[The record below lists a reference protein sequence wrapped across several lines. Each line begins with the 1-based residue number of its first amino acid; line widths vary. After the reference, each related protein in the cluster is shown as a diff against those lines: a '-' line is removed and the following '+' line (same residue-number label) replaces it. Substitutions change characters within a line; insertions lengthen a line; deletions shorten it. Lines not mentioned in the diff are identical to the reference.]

1 MDWVDDVIDSFG
13 QAAGMP
19 GLRLDEQ
26 GCLSFMVE
34 GERQL
39 TLIDLAQSGG
49 DEVLVIVQAPLPQP
63 QSMSMRAALQLAD
76 FRSGLGDPPQVA
88 LDGDQLVA
96 TLRIAR
102 SSFLSSTLDEAVD
115 TLFKFHER
123 VAHAGSAA

>member
-13 QAAGMP
+13 ESAGMP
-19 GLRLDEQ
+19 GLRLDAQ

-39 TLIDLAQSGG
+39 TLIDMAPHGG
-49 DEVLVIVQAPLPQP
+49 EEVLVIVQAPLPQP
-63 QSMSMRAALQLAD
+63 QNMSTRAALQLAD
-76 FRSGLGDPPQVA
+76 FRSGPGDAPQVA

-96 TLRIAR
+96 TLRMAR

-123 VAHAGSAA
+123 VARAGSPA